1 MYGVKCWKMKQ
12 ILLKYRQYVV
22 LPPNWV
28 PRGDLLSIAM
38 HIISSIFK
46 LLTVTHGQGLMS
58 IKFNAL
64 FMCKQHPTQYCNQST
79 NQSWETFLTIAGDKA
94 FRCLLHPLQASWA
107 WCHLSLCKMCKMSIS
122 QDNNSFP
129 LALTTQGRGGC
140 IWEL

>member
-64 FMCKQHPTQYCNQST
+64 FMYKQHPTAYSIYLTFTQLLFVCIQFLYVIRNVSSGLKNFLIFPRSSAYCFNLDNIQSSAKGKT
-79 NQSWETFLTIAGDKA
+79 LY
-94 FRCLLHPLQASWA
+94 
-107 WCHLSLCKMCKMSIS
+107 
-122 QDNNSFP
+122 
-129 LALTTQGRGGC
+129 
-140 IWEL
+140 